1 MIVNGTYD
9 ETTGTFTFEYTETTA
24 AQTLG
29 QNRQPII
36 GGTSSTTIGQN
47 RQPTLGT
54 PPATLPKRFTITLN
68 ASEVQKIPGAKI
80 DEVSRIAYLDSSQ
93 LVKLNR
99 AQEIEIEKPAPKSSI
114 IDAAKWDP
122 NSTTYQAEEPV
133 EEPAYKTGMVVT
145 KEILLS
151 KKGIAQDQATGA
163 ITFILPENEQAAT
176 LAGKGGILN
185 PSFAVIVPKKSYI
198 GSGMVTSAV
207 AYDAIT
213 AQEKLIADLIKENK
227 VDEFKKVLLDR
238 GFYEF
243 SGLKLPEVRSS
254 LAQKGLA
261 DSFMRSAVNGFLYLY
276 SQQNYQNIIEDTETF
291 TYDEFANNYK
301 PSFVEE
307 SAYVP
312 SRRDADAE
320 IDAAYIENVGRRA
333 TDKEKQAFFS
343 ALNSE
348 ALKDPVR
355 SVPGMGVG
363 PDTRLGGFTETDLA
377 DFASEYSLST
387 PGAEKYG
394 EGFGGYKTFNNVLSS
409 LVSDLE
415 NETQFINKPILGE
428 NPNAV

>member
-9 ETTGTFTFEYTETTA
+9 ETTGTFTFEYVEQQPSTVGTT
-24 AQTLG
+24 G
-29 QNRQPII
+29 M
-36 GGTSSTTIGQN
+36 
-47 RQPTLGT
+47 PTLGT
-54 PPATLPKRFTITLN
+54 TGQKPLGSTTGVALPKRFTITLS

-93 LVKLNR
+93 LVKLNK

-122 NSTTYQAEEPV
+122 NRTTYQAEEPV
-133 EEPAYKTGMVVT
+133 EEPAYKPGMVVD
-145 KEILLS
+145 KAILLG
-151 KKGIAQDQATGA
+151 KKGIAQDPVTRA
-163 ITFILPENEQAAT
+163 ITFILPANEQAET
-176 LAGKGGILN
+176 LAAKGGTLN

-198 GSGMVTSAV
+198 GSGMVTTAV
-207 AYDAIT
+207 AYDAVT
-213 AQEKLIADLIKENK
+213 AQENLISDLIKENK
-227 VDEFKKVLLDR
+227 VDVFKNLLLDK

-243 SGLKLPEVRSS
+243 AGLSLPQVRSS
-254 LAQKGLA
+254 MAQKGVA
-261 DSFMRSAVNGFLYLY
+261 DSFMSSALNGFLYLY

-291 TYDEFANNYK
+291 TYNDFAKNYK
-301 PSFVEE
+301 PDFIEE

-312 SRRDADAE
+312 SRRDADASV
-320 IDAAYIENVGRRA
+320 DAAYIEYVGRRA

-343 ALNSE
+343 ALERE
-348 ALKDPVR
+348 ALSDPVR

-363 PDTRLGGFTETDLA
+363 PDTRLGGFTEEDLDA
-377 DFASEYSLST
+377 FASEFTLAT

>member
-9 ETTGTFTFEYTETTA
+9 ETTGTFTFEYVEQQPSTVGTT
-24 AQTLG
+24 G
-29 QNRQPII
+29 M
-36 GGTSSTTIGQN
+36 
-47 RQPTLGT
+47 PTLGT
-54 PPATLPKRFTITLN
+54 TGQKPLGSTTGVALPKRFTITLS

-93 LVKLNR
+93 LVKLNK

-122 NSTTYQAEEPV
+122 NRTTYQAEEPV
-133 EEPAYKTGMVVT
+133 EEPAYKKGMVVD
-145 KEILLS
+145 KAILLG
-151 KKGIAQDQATGA
+151 KKGIAQDPVTRA
-163 ITFILPENEQAAT
+163 ITFILPANEQAET
-176 LAGKGGILN
+176 LAGKGGDLN

-198 GSGMVTSAV
+198 GSGMVTTAV
-207 AYDAIT
+207 AYDAVT
-213 AQEKLIADLIKENK
+213 AQENLISDLIKENK
-227 VDEFKKVLLDR
+227 VDEFKNLLLDK

-243 SGLKLPEVRSS
+243 AGLSLPQVRSS
-254 LAQKGLA
+254 MAQKGVA
-261 DSFMRSAVNGFLYLY
+261 DSFMSSALNGFLYLY

-291 TYDEFANNYK
+291 TYNDFAKNYK
-301 PSFVEE
+301 PDFIEE

-312 SRRDADAE
+312 SRRDADASV
-320 IDAAYIENVGRRA
+320 DAAYIEYVGRRA

-343 ALNSE
+343 ALERE
-348 ALKDPVR
+348 ASSNPVR
-355 SVPGMGVG
+355 SVPGMGAG
-363 PDTRLGGFTETDLA
+363 PDTTLGGFTEEDLGA
-377 DFASEYSLST
+377 FASEFALAT

>member
-9 ETTGTFTFEYTETTA
+9 ETTGTFTFEYVE
-24 AQTLG
+24 Q
-29 QNRQPII
+29 QPSTV
-36 GGTSSTTIGQN
+36 GTKGI
-47 RQPTLGT
+47 PTLGT
-54 PPATLPKRFTITLN
+54 TGQKPLGSTTGVALPKRFTITLS

-93 LVKLNR
+93 LVKLNK

-122 NSTTYQAEEPV
+122 NRTTYQAEEPV
-133 EEPAYKTGMVVT
+133 EEPAYKTGMVVD
-145 KEILLS
+145 KAILLG
-151 KKGIAQDQATGA
+151 KKGIAQDPVTRA
-163 ITFILPENEQAAT
+163 ITFILPANEQAET
-176 LAGKGGILN
+176 LAAKGGTLN

-198 GSGMVTSAV
+198 GSGMVTTAV
-207 AYDAIT
+207 AYDAVT
-213 AQEKLIADLIKENK
+213 AQENLISDLIKENK
-227 VDEFKKVLLDR
+227 VDEFKNLLLDK

-243 SGLKLPEVRSS
+243 AGLSLPQVRSS
-254 LAQKGLA
+254 MAQKGVA
-261 DSFMRSAVNGFLYLY
+261 DSFMGSALNGFLYLY

-291 TYDEFANNYK
+291 TYNDFAKNYK
-301 PSFVEE
+301 PDFIEE

-312 SRRDADAE
+312 SRRDADASV
-320 IDAAYIENVGRRA
+320 DAAYIEYVGRRA

-343 ALNSE
+343 ALERE
-348 ALKDPVR
+348 ALSDPVR

-363 PDTRLGGFTETDLA
+363 PDTRLGGFTEKDLDA
-377 DFASEYSLST
+377 FASEFTLAT